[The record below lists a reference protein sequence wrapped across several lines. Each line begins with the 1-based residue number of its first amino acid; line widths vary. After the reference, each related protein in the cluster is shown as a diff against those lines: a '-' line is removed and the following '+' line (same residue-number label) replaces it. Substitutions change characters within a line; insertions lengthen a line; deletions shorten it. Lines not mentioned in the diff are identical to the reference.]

1 MDDFDFTITLYYLE
15 KIRNNP
21 YRYEGGKLKIF
32 EDNNSDEM
40 LLVEI
45 WNKAKN
51 FEYGENDVFMYRVP
65 TMPFAGGLK
74 LLENDVDVMNTV
86 KCIRGYNEVEVY
98 VMFLHDYEN
107 AIGNKGDE
115 GGGDNEVGN
124 FDEGDKVYGAVS
136 EEDNAHRVHFGCSE
150 SDNNDMF
157 AQHSSS
163 DEIASKVKGLPDD
176 TLCLKKDKQEKRY
189 NRVKLKEGRKG
200 KSGASGV
207 SPSRVGG
214 SGVDPSGVGPSEA
227 SASGAGLT
235 GIDARGV
242 GSTWVD
248 ASGFNSSA
256 SMLVAFGADDRDE
269 DKWESETST
278 SLVSSP
284 DGETRLRY
292 PQYHPPESFSE
303 VYFELEM
310 QFATKK
316 DIMDAIKLYFIFKGV
331 PIKFIKNGKVKVRVK
346 CIDKC
351 PISCIVER

>member
-1 MDDFDFTITLYYLE
+1 
-15 KIRNNP
+15 
-21 YRYEGGKLKIF
+21 
-32 EDNNSDEM
+32 M

-74 LLENDVDVMNTV
+74 PLENDVDVMNMV

-98 VMFLHDYEN
+98 VMFLDDYEN

-115 GGGDNEVGN
+115 GGDDNEVGN
-124 FDEGDKVYGAVS
+124 FDEGDKVDGAVS

-157 AQHSSS
+157 AQYINS
-163 DEIASKVKGLPDD
+163 DEIASNVKGLLDD

-189 NRVKLKEGRKG
+189 DRVKFKEGREG
-200 KSGASGV
+200 KAGASGV

-214 SGVDPSGVGPSEA
+214 SGVDPSGVGPSKVG
-227 SASGAGLT
+227 ASGVDLT

-248 ASGFNSSA
+248 ASGVNSSA
-256 SMLVAFGADDRDE
+256 SMLFAFGADDRAKDI
-269 DKWESETST
+269 WESKMSA
-278 SLVSSP
+278 SLLSSP
-284 DGETRLRY
+284 NGETRPRY
-292 PQYHPPESFSE
+292 P
-303 VYFELEM
+303 
-310 QFATKK
+310 
-316 DIMDAIKLYFIFKGV
+316 
-331 PIKFIKNGKVKVRVK
+331 
-346 CIDKC
+346 
-351 PISCIVER
+351 